1 MKTIELEIVDYG
13 YNGEGIAKS
22 EGKVFF
28 VPKTITGEKV
38 TCEIVK
44 ENAKFSQCKLKQIDT
59 PSKVRIDAK
68 CPYFADCGGCNFQH
82 IDYEK
87 ELEIKKQIFLREF
100 SKYQKLDKVE
110 LAKSENDLSYRN
122 KIRFKVKDKMA
133 RILA

>member
-87 ELEIKKQIFLREF
+87 ELEIKKQIFLR
-100 SKYQKLDKVE
+100 SRRVTPR
-110 LAKSENDLSYRN
+110 STTT
-122 KIRFKVKDKMA
+122 A
-133 RILA
+133 RATRSASWRSWIFY